1 MAINMCCEENDLE
14 EAIMMWRHMIQ
25 KVVTQKTKCASILI
39 DGIYDLGR
47 VSEVQ
52 KYSLEEIT
60 IGVYVP
66 TRIMRKLKNDLTQP
80 GKQGAYEQLEKG
92 KQGSYEQLENRI
104 KNILSQPN
112 SEGVVWF
119 QAMLVFT
126 MSALVSISCC
136 DVVVIREFKK
146 PQKDVDRVSID
157 ETQHCDILLQALLE
171 DWFIFW

>member
-1 MAINMCCEENDLE
+1 MHL
-14 EAIMMWRHMIQ
+14 
-25 KVVTQKTKCASILI
+25 
-39 DGIYDLGR
+39 
-47 VSEVQ
+47 
-52 KYSLEEIT
+52 
-60 IGVYVP
+60 P
-66 TRIMRKLKNDLTQP
+66 TRTMRKLKNDLTQG

-112 SEGVVWF
+112 SEGFVWF

-157 ETQHCDILLQALLE
+157 ETQQCDILLPALLE

>member
-1 MAINMCCEENDLE
+1 MIRNYVMAINMCCEENDLE

-66 TRIMRKLKNDLTQP
+66 TRIMRKLKNDLT
-80 GKQGAYEQLEKG
+80 
-92 KQGSYEQLENRI
+92 
-104 KNILSQPN
+104 
-112 SEGVVWF
+112 
-119 QAMLVFT
+119 
-126 MSALVSISCC
+126 
-136 DVVVIREFKK
+136 
-146 PQKDVDRVSID
+146 
-157 ETQHCDILLQALLE
+157 
-171 DWFIFW
+171 